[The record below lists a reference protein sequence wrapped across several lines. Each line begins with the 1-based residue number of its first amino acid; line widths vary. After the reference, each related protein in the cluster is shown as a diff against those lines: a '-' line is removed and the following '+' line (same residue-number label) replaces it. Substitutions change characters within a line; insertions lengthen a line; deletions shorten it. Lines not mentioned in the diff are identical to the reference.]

1 MKTRYCWLL
10 VAIVVMLDVRAAQA
24 QCTSSVTPTSV
35 SVSSIGSTSALSVV
49 SGTNCT
55 WTAVSM
61 VPWITVNSAT
71 GHGIGQV
78 NYTVA
83 ANTTGVVRIGT
94 MTVAGQTVTFTQ
106 AASSCTYSVTPTS
119 VSVAAIGGPS
129 ALSVSSGTSCS
140 WTAVSNVAWIT
151 ITSGASGSGIG
162 GVNYTVATNT
172 GVARTG
178 TLTVAG
184 QTVTF
189 SQAAGSGSGAT
200 PPPPPTNL
208 RIVR

>member
-1 MKTRYCWLL
+1 MKARYCWLL
-10 VAIVVMLDVRAAQA
+10 VAIVVMLDVRSAEA

-35 SVSSIGSTSALSVV
+35 SVTSIGITSALSVV

-83 ANTTGVVRIGT
+83 ANTTGVVRTGT
-94 MTVAGQTVTFTQ
+94 MVVADKTVTFTQ
-106 AASSCTYSVTPTS
+106 AANSCTYSVTPTS

-189 SQAAGSGSGAT
+189 SQAAGSGAT